1 MGKPLSAEQARDAGI
16 VNAVVPA
23 AELDARAFVT
33 ANEIAALPTESVVE
47 ARRLM
52 RGSVEEIVAR
62 IDEEV
67 EAFKTRLASPEAQKA
82 LAAFLTKKR

>member
-1 MGKPLSAEQARDAGI
+1 
-16 VNAVVPA
+16 
-23 AELDARAFVT
+23 
-33 ANEIAALPTESVVE
+33 LPPESVTS

-67 EAFKTRLASPEAQKA
+67 ETFKTRLASPEAHKA
-82 LAAFLTKKR
+82 FAAFLTRKR